1 MQTHSNPVHTPQS
14 HCRDGSGVNFVMRK
28 PWSRGRGRAQTP
40 GWEHRQHTPRRHGRE
55 HGRSMAVAIHA
66 DYRARSD
73 TMKVSGGECQVPL
86 RMEVSNGRLEGISG
100 KDISGGLV
108 ALGKGQSLTHVCQSG
123 KDRQSLSLCQGGVDL
138 SALWGGG
145 GRAQVGLKLSPF
157 AYHYP
162 DQG

>member
-1 MQTHSNPVHTPQS
+1 MEQRERQSSNTWLGAPPAHAKAT
-14 HCRDGSGVNFVMRK
+14 
-28 PWSRGRGRAQTP
+28 
-40 GWEHRQHTPRRHGRE
+40 RE
-55 HGRSMAVAIHA
+55 
-66 DYRARSD
+66 RARQ
-73 TMKVSGGECQVPL
+73 KHGGGYSCGLQSQERHYEGIWRGVPNATTNG
-86 RMEVSNGRLEGISG
+86 SNGRPEGISG
-100 KDISGGLV
+100 KDIFGGLV